1 MSYKKIIEDWINN
14 VQVDLISNY
23 NQMGLKASG
32 KWANTL
38 ESKINETQIGYSA
51 AILGQRYT
59 GALVEGRRPN
69 TNQENIK
76 AWIGWSGSTF
86 IAEWV
91 KNKGLTLNP
100 YAVAGK
106 IAKQGIKVPNQY
118 NDGELLSKVVTKN
131 RVEELGKELGKNV
144 LNDFKSEL
152 IKELK

>member
-1 MSYKKIIEDWINN
+1 MSYKTIIEDWINN
-14 VQVDLISNY
+14 VQIDLISNY

-38 ESKINETQIGYSA
+38 ENETKETQKGYSTS
-51 AILGQRYT
+51 ISGQRYT
-59 GALVEGRRPN
+59 GALVLGRKPN
-69 TNQENIK
+69 TNQENLK
-76 AWIGWSGSTF
+76 EWIGWAGSTF

-106 IAKQGIKVPNQY
+106 IAKQGITVPNTY
-118 NDGELLSKVVTKN
+118 NDGELLSRVVTKQ
-131 RVEELGKELGKNV
+131 RVDELGKELGRSV
-144 LNDFKSEL
+144 LNGFKSEL